1 MNKNCCI
8 LHYNSKASDTSE
20 QSCYNHILHLLT
32 TGRPQRS
39 TFFLA
44 SLKQAITN
52 EQIIKNLVQI
62 EIHKPYQ
69 VKLGHSANT
78 EASNEK
84 IDPIHIL
91 TG

>member
-1 MNKNCCI
+1 M
-8 LHYNSKASDTSE
+8 
-20 QSCYNHILHLLT
+20 
-32 TGRPQRS
+32 
-39 TFFLA
+39 A

-52 EQIIKNLVQI
+52 EQIKNLVQI

-69 VKLGHSANT
+69 VKLWRSANT